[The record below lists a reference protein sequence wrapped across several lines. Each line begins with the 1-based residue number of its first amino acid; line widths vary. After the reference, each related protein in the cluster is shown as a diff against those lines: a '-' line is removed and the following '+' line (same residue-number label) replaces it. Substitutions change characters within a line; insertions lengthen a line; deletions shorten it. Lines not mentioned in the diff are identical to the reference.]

1 MPSGRPSPRTERP
14 RYDPEVLRPDY
25 PLVTERLELRPLR
38 LDDLDDLLVYHSRPD
53 VTRYLYW
60 EPRDRAGVMDTLR
73 QRMRMSSLA
82 REGDRLV
89 LGAALRSTGTVIGEV
104 NLGWLSEYHRQG
116 EIGFVFNPAYH
127 GRGLA
132 GEAAAVMLRLGFEN
146 LGLHRI
152 VGRCEAR
159 NAPSARLMER
169 LGMRREAHLVH
180 SEIFKGEW
188 SDEFVYAML
197 DHEWRARA
205 G

>member
-1 MPSGRPSPRTERP
+1 
-14 RYDPEVLRPDY
+14 VLRPHY

-60 EPRDRAGVMDTLR
+60 QPRDRPQMLEALR
-73 QRMRMSSLA
+73 QRMRMSSLT

-89 LGAALRSTGTVIGEV
+89 LGVALRTTGTVIGEV
-104 NLGWLSEYHRQG
+104 NLVWVSEQHRQG
-116 EIGFVFNPAYH
+116 EIGFVFNPDYH

-132 GEAAAVMLRLGFEN
+132 GEAARVMLRLGFAD

-152 VGRCEAR
+152 VGHCDAR
-159 NAPSARLMER
+159 NAPSARLMQR

-180 SEIFKGEW
+180 NEIFKGEW
-188 SDEFVYAML
+188 GDEFIYAML
-197 DHEWRARA
+197 DHEWRAREQQ
-205 G
+205 

>member
-1 MPSGRPSPRTERP
+1 
-14 RYDPEVLRPDY
+14 VLRPHY

-60 EPRDRAGVMDTLR
+60 QPRDRPQMLEALR
-73 QRMRMSSLA
+73 QRMRMSSLT

-89 LGAALRSTGTVIGEV
+89 LGAALRTTGTVIGEV
-104 NLGWLSEYHRQG
+104 NLVWVSEQHQQG
-116 EIGFVFNPAYH
+116 EIGFVFNPDYH

-132 GEAAAVMLRLGFEN
+132 GEAARVMLRLGFAD

-152 VGRCEAR
+152 AGHCDAR
-159 NAPSARLMER
+159 NAPSARLMQR

-180 SEIFKGEW
+180 NEIFKGEW
-188 SDEFVYAML
+188 GDEYIYAML
-197 DHEWRARA
+197 DHEWRAREEQ
-205 G
+205 

>member
-1 MPSGRPSPRTERP
+1 
-14 RYDPEVLRPDY
+14 VLRPDY

-60 EPRDRAGVMDTLR
+60 EPRDRPRMLEALR
-73 QRMRMSSLA
+73 QRMRMSSLS

-89 LGAALRSTGTVIGEV
+89 LGAALRATGTVVGEV
-104 NLGWLSEYHRQG
+104 NLGWLSEQHRQG

-132 GEAAAVMLRLGFEN
+132 GEAARVMLRLGFAG

-152 VGRCEAR
+152 IGRCDAR
-159 NAPSARLMER
+159 NGPSARLMER
-169 LGMRREAHLVH
+169 LGMRREGHLVH
-180 SEIFKGEW
+180 SEFFKGEW
-188 SDEFVYAML
+188 GDEFVYAML
-197 DHEWRARA
+197 DHEWRVRA
-205 G
+205 GDARGAGPS